1 MIAEVTIS
9 ADVSIDI
16 DEAFNSL
23 NYMEQA
29 ECVINFYNTLH
40 YDNQKKQFIAEIIE
54 DADDDTLICELE
66 RRGYNIK
73 KRRVTYES

>member
-23 NYMEQA
+23 SYMEQA
-29 ECVINFYNTLH
+29 ECVSNFYDWL
-40 YDNQKKQFIAEIIE
+40 QKSKQEQFISEIIE
-54 DADDDTLICELE
+54 DVDDDVLIDELK
-66 RRGYNIK
+66 RRGYEVK
-73 KRRVTYES
+73 KDE

>member
-1 MIAEVTIS
+1 MIAVVTIS

-29 ECVINFYNTLH
+29 ECVSNFYGCLNS
-40 YDNQKKQFIAEIIE
+40 NQQEQFIAEIIE
-54 DADDDTLICELE
+54 DADDDVLIGELK
-66 RRGYNIK
+66 RRGYNVK
-73 KRRVTYES
+73 KDD

>member
-29 ECVINFYNTLH
+29 ECVSNFYDWL
-40 YDNQKKQFIAEIIE
+40 QKSQQEYFIAEIIE

-73 KRRVTYES
+73 KDD

>member
-1 MIAEVTIS
+1 MITEVTIS

-29 ECVINFYNTLH
+29 ECVSNFYNWL
-40 YDNQKKQFIAEIIE
+40 QKIQQEQFIAEILE
-54 DADDDTLICELE
+54 DAHDDALIDELE
-66 RRGYNIK
+66 RRGYEVK
-73 KRRVTYES
+73 KDD

>member
-1 MIAEVTIS
+1 MIAVVTIS

-29 ECVINFYNTLH
+29 ECVSNFYNTLN

-54 DADDDTLICELE
+54 DAEDDTLIDELE
-66 RRGYNIK
+66 RRGYNVK
-73 KRRVTYES
+73 KDD

>member
-23 NYMEQA
+23 NSMEQA
-29 ECVINFYNTLH
+29 ECVSNFYEWL
-40 YDNQKKQFIAEIIE
+40 QKSQQQEFVAQIIDE
-54 DADDDTLICELE
+54 VDDDILIDEVQ
-66 RRGYNIK
+66 RRGLFDL
-73 KRRVTYES
+73 